1 MRLRTGL
8 RLRLRLWPCLLLGL
22 LARLGR
28 PVFIWPIDARRSLVT
43 GVGRVVRVWTR
54 ATGLAARLA
63 AGLTAGPWRRIAP
76 TPRVIPVVAVIAVV
90 VTATATVTIIL
101 IVTER
106 EHIACVGVPGS
117 VTA

>member
-63 AGLTAGPWRRIAP
+63 AGPWRRIAP

-90 VTATATVTIIL
+90 VTAPATVTIIL
-101 IVTER
+101 IVTKR
-106 EHIACVGVPGS
+106 EHIARVGVPGS